1 MKIVKK
7 FRAKAKYW
15 GDKEA
20 VERLKEFFDENF
32 VCITSQIVPSEQGG
46 YHGYATVEVGVE

>member
-1 MKIVKK
+1 MKKY
-7 FRAKAKYW
+7 RAKAKYW

-32 VCITSQIVPSEQGG
+32 VCITSQIVASTQGG
-46 YHGYATVEVGVE
+46 HHGYATIEVGVEE